1 MADISPEPEST
12 PQANVSIPD
21 PGDAPQAPRRAS
33 RLRRN
38 PLVRV
43 AAVLIGIALGWG
55 VFRVADNLWAG
66 RHDNTPISR
75 SSQEP
80 SGALTVSA
88 HGVTL
93 TFPAGWVNVPTTP
106 NKLAQFYRAN
116 SAKFPRLSAAL
127 KTELSNVQELRKMAM
142 LVYRVETN
150 GMISG
155 TTDVLIVPDTT
166 PPSQLMPL
174 LNGAVAQFGGTDEQE
189 SLTTFGRYSA
199 VLVTYTVPGQA
210 GQPARYGAQAY
221 IHGPASTPIITV
233 TTLSAADAT
242 TTLRQIASTIKLS

>member
-189 SLTTFGRYSA
+189 SLTTVGRYSA

-210 GQPARYGAQAY
+210 GQPARYGTQAY